1 MRSGACWYNSPMAA
15 LIRNLPWVIAAL
27 ILAALLAIAVQIAV
41 TMPPRSFTILT
52 GPEEGGYYQAALA
65 YQRIAKEKGFDL
77 QIRTTNGASET
88 LALLQSG
95 AADLGFVQSGVAAAG
110 DPSKLSTIANV
121 FYEPVWIFY
130 RKDAFGNEPMTRL
143 HQAIGKR
150 IAVGPLGSGTYD
162 LANYFL
168 PIAGLTPD
176 NTTLLNLSFADAAQQ
191 LTDGTADVAIFVV
204 SDSSPLPW
212 QLINTPGIELMSVS
226 RANAYAFYYP
236 WLSEL
241 VLPEA
246 GANVANDIPAESKHL
261 LTTVAAL
268 IARNDLHPDLVRLMV
283 IAAIQTHRSG
293 GKFEK
298 PGQFPNLELT
308 DLPVDPDADAYMRQ
322 ILGGRTDLDRYLP
335 FWLAAIV
342 DRYLLFVL
350 PALLIILPLLSRSPQ
365 AFQWYM
371 RQRIVRWYR
380 IVHEIEYRSQTMD
393 LEQIDSEL
401 RHLDEIER
409 TIADE
414 LTVTNS
420 YMPQVYELRQHIDFV
435 AGKLKERKLQLQAQ
449 AQAPSDTRPWPG
461 SAAGAGQ
468 RPYRDAGLAHAC
480 LLPQHWVLHWAP
492 PLPFLGPP
500 LGWMLLCCRPAQAL
514 ATTPRPSTAV
524 PRSPLPPSRPIRPSA
539 SARQDRRG

>member
-1 MRSGACWYNSPMAA
+1 MAA
-15 LIRNLPWVIAAL
+15 LIRNLPWVISGL
-27 ILAALLAIAVQIAV
+27 ILAGLLAIAVQIAV

-52 GPEEGGYYQAALA
+52 GPEDGGYYQAALA

-88 LALLQSG
+88 LALLESG
-95 AADLGFVQSGVAAAG
+95 AADLGFVQSGTAAAG
-110 DPSKLSTIANV
+110 DPAKLSTIANV

-130 RKDAFGNEPMTRL
+130 RKDAFGDVPITRL
-143 HQAIGKR
+143 HQALGRR
-150 IAVGPLGSGTYD
+150 IAVGPKGSGTFD

-168 PIAGLTPD
+168 PIAGITPE
-176 NTTLLNLSFADAAQQ
+176 NTTFLDLSFADAAKQ
-191 LTDGTADVAIFVV
+191 LTAGELDVAIFVV
-204 SDSSPLPW
+204 SDASGLPW
-212 QLINTPGIELMSVS
+212 QLLRTPGIELMSVS

-241 VLPEA
+241 ILPEA
-246 GANVANDIPAESKHL
+246 GADVANNIPSESKHL
-261 LTTVAAL
+261 LTTIAAL
-268 IARNDLHPDLVRLMV
+268 IARRDLHPDLVRLMV
-283 IAAIQTHRSG
+283 IAAIQTHRGG

-308 DLPVDPDADAYMRQ
+308 DLPVDADADAFMRQ

-335 FWLAAIV
+335 FWLASII

-371 RQRIVRWYR
+371 RQRIVRWYQ
-380 IVHEIEYRSQTMD
+380 IVHDIEYRSQKMD

-435 AGKLKERKLQLQAQ
+435 AGKLKERKLQLEAQ
-449 AQAPSDTRPWPG
+449 VQGEGQAPI
-461 SAAGAGQ
+461 Q
-468 RPYRDAGLAHAC
+468 
-480 LLPQHWVLHWAP
+480 
-492 PLPFLGPP
+492 P
-500 LGWMLLCCRPAQAL
+500 LGQVQDPPQEQGNGHLEVQA
-514 ATTPRPSTAV
+514 
-524 PRSPLPPSRPIRPSA
+524 
-539 SARQDRRG
+539 

>member
-1 MRSGACWYNSPMAA
+1 MAA
-15 LIRNLPWVIAAL
+15 LIRNLPWVITGL

-52 GPEEGGYYQAALA
+52 GPEDGGYYQAALA
-65 YQRIAKEKGFDL
+65 YQRIAKENGFDL
-77 QIRTTNGASET
+77 QIRTTKGASET
-88 LALLQSG
+88 LELLNSG

-130 RKDAFGNEPMTRL
+130 RKDAFDGKPMTRL
-143 HQAIGKR
+143 NEAMGKR
-150 IAVGPLGSGTYD
+150 IAVGPLGSGTHD
-162 LANYFL
+162 LASYFL
-168 PIAGLTPD
+168 PKAGLTPE
-176 NTTLLNLSFADAAQQ
+176 NTTLLNLSFVAAAQRLQ
-191 LTDGTADVAIFVV
+191 DGAVDVAIFVV

-212 QLINTPGIELMSVS
+212 QLISTPGLELMSVS

-236 WLSEL
+236 WLNEL

-246 GANVANDIPAESKHL
+246 GADVANNIPAESKHL
-261 LTTVAAL
+261 LTTIAAL

-308 DLPVDPDADAYMRQ
+308 DLPVDSDADAYMRQ

-420 YMPQVYELRQHIDFV
+420 YMPQVYELRQHIEFV

-449 AQAPSDTRPWPG
+449 AQVS
-461 SAAGAGQ
+461 GQ
-468 RPYRDAGLAHAC
+468 
-480 LLPQHWVLHWAP
+480 
-492 PLPFLGPP
+492 
-500 LGWMLLCCRPAQAL
+500 
-514 ATTPRPSTAV
+514 
-524 PRSPLPPSRPIRPSA
+524 A
-539 SARQDRRG
+539 SAHTPGQTPDQDQPQTQGNGHIEVSG

>member
-1 MRSGACWYNSPMAA
+1 MPMAA
-15 LIRNLPWVIAAL
+15 LIRNLPWVIAGFVL
-27 ILAALLAIAVQIAV
+27 VLLLAIAVQIAV
-41 TMPPRSFTILT
+41 TMPPHAFTILT
-52 GPEEGGYYQAALA
+52 GPEDGGYYQAALA

-95 AADLGFVQSGVAAAG
+95 AADLGFVQSGTAATG
-110 DPSKLSTIANV
+110 DPTKLSTIANV

-130 RKDAFGNEPMTRL
+130 RKDAFGDQPVTHLR
-143 HQAIGKR
+143 QAMGKR
-150 IAVGPLGSGTYD
+150 VAVGPKGSGTYD

-168 PIAGLTPD
+168 PIAGVTPENTKFLDLT
-176 NTTLLNLSFADAAQQ
+176 FADAAEQ
-191 LTDGTADVAIFVV
+191 LTNGNIDVGIFVV
-204 SDSSPLPW
+204 SDASGLPW

-226 RANAYAFYYP
+226 RASAYAFYYP
-236 WLSEL
+236 WLGEL
-241 VLPEA
+241 ILPEGGA
-246 GANVANDIPAESKHL
+246 GVANNLPAESKHL

-283 IAAIQTHRSG
+283 IAAIQTHRGG

-308 DLPVDPDADAYMRQ
+308 DLPVDADADAYMRQ

-335 FWLAAIV
+335 FWLAAII

-380 IVHEIEYRSQTMD
+380 IVHEIEYRSQTVD

-435 AGKLKERKLQLQAQ
+435 RGKLKERKLQLQAQ
-449 AQAPSDTRPWPG
+449 AQAKSQTLDQAQEKVQET
-461 SAAGAGQ
+461 
-468 RPYRDAGLAHAC
+468 
-480 LLPQHWVLHWAP
+480 PQEQGNGHI
-492 PLPFLGPP
+492 
-500 LGWMLLCCRPAQAL
+500 
-514 ATTPRPSTAV
+514 AV
-524 PRSPLPPSRPIRPSA
+524 
-539 SARQDRRG
+539 

>member
-1 MRSGACWYNSPMAA
+1 MAA
-15 LIRNLPWVIAAL
+15 AR
-27 ILAALLAIAVQIAV
+27 
-41 TMPPRSFTILT
+41 
-52 GPEEGGYYQAALA
+52 
-65 YQRIAKEKGFDL
+65 
-77 QIRTTNGASET
+77 
-88 LALLQSG
+88 
-95 AADLGFVQSGVAAAG
+95 
-110 DPSKLSTIANV
+110 
-121 FYEPVWIFY
+121 
-130 RKDAFGNEPMTRL
+130 
-143 HQAIGKR
+143 
-150 IAVGPLGSGTYD
+150 YD

-168 PIAGLTPD
+168 PIAGLTPE
-176 NTTLLNLSFADAAQQ
+176 NTTFLDLSFADAAKQ
-191 LTDGTADVAIFVV
+191 LAEGAVDAAIFVV
-204 SDSSPLPW
+204 SDASSLPW
-212 QLINTPGIELMSVS
+212 QLINTPGIELMSVA

-241 VLPEA
+241 VLPEG
-246 GANVANDIPAESKHL
+246 GANVANNVPAESKHL

-298 PGQFPNLELT
+298 PGQFPNLEMT

-322 ILGGRTDLDRYLP
+322 ILSGRTDLDRYLP

-380 IVHEIEYRSQTMD
+380 IVHEIEYRSQAMD

-420 YMPQVYELRQHIDFV
+420 FMPQVYELRQHIEFV
-435 AGKLKERKLQLQAQ
+435 AGKLSERKLQLQAQ
-449 AQAPSDTRPWPG
+449 GQAGSTR
-461 SAAGAGQ
+461 SRVRTNHRSRAAAKWQ
-468 RPYRDAGLAHAC
+468 C
-480 LLPQHWVLHWAP
+480 
-492 PLPFLGPP
+492 
-500 LGWMLLCCRPAQAL
+500 
-514 ATTPRPSTAV
+514 
-524 PRSPLPPSRPIRPSA
+524 RPSA
-539 SARQDRRG
+539 HLPAARRCVPSRCRPPASSSFAARPSDRQPPGHSPAQQRPDRPGRPTGQDVRRPVHAKIDAAETDQHHNDDRQRQEIDLQPRRGCTRASMAPRMR

>member
-1 MRSGACWYNSPMAA
+1 MQFWYNIPMAA
-15 LIRNLPWVIAAL
+15 LIRNLPWVISGL
-27 ILAALLAIAVQIAV
+27 ILAALLAIVVQIAV

-52 GPEEGGYYQAALA
+52 GPDEGGYYQAALA
-65 YQRIAKEKGFDL
+65 YQRIANEKGFDL

-88 LALLQSG
+88 LALLDSG

-130 RKDAFGNEPMTRL
+130 RKDAFGTEPMTRL
-143 HQAIGKR
+143 HQAEGKR

-162 LANYFL
+162 LSSYFL
-168 PIAGLTPD
+168 PEAGLTPE
-176 NTTLLNLSFADAAQQ
+176 NTTLLNLSFVDAVEQ
-191 LTDGTADVAIFVV
+191 LTNGAIDVAIFVV
-204 SDSSPLPW
+204 ADSSPLPW

-246 GANVANDIPAESKHL
+246 GADVANGIPAESKHL

-268 IARNDLHPDLVRLMV
+268 VARNDMHPDLVRLMV

-335 FWLAAIV
+335 FWLAAII

-380 IVHEIEYRSQTMD
+380 LVHEIEYHSQAMD

-435 AGKLKERKLQLQAQ
+435 AGKLRERKLQLQAQ
-449 AQAPSDTRPWPG
+449 AQAQ
-461 SAAGAGQ
+461 GQ
-468 RPYRDAGLAHAC
+468 VNGQES
-480 LLPQHWVLHWAP
+480 PQEQ
-492 PLPFLGPP
+492 GN
-500 LGWMLLCCRPAQAL
+500 GRIEMPA
-514 ATTPRPSTAV
+514 
-524 PRSPLPPSRPIRPSA
+524 
-539 SARQDRRG
+539 

>member
-1 MRSGACWYNSPMAA
+1 
-15 LIRNLPWVIAAL
+15 
-27 ILAALLAIAVQIAV
+27 
-41 TMPPRSFTILT
+41 
-52 GPEEGGYYQAALA
+52 
-65 YQRIAKEKGFDL
+65 
-77 QIRTTNGASET
+77 
-88 LALLQSG
+88 
-95 AADLGFVQSGVAAAG
+95 
-110 DPSKLSTIANV
+110 
-121 FYEPVWIFY
+121 
-130 RKDAFGNEPMTRL
+130 
-143 HQAIGKR
+143 
-150 IAVGPLGSGTYD
+150 
-162 LANYFL
+162 
-168 PIAGLTPD
+168 
-176 NTTLLNLSFADAAQQ
+176 
-191 LTDGTADVAIFVV
+191 
-204 SDSSPLPW
+204 
-212 QLINTPGIELMSVS
+212 MSVS

-246 GANVANDIPAESKHL
+246 GANVANNIPAESKHL

-380 IVHEIEYRSQTMD
+380 IVHDIEYRSQTMD

-401 RHLDEIER
+401 SHLDEIER
-409 TIADE
+409 TITDE

-449 AQAPSDTRPWPG
+449 AAVQTPVHTPG
-461 SAAGAGQ
+461 QDESPDQGNG
-468 RPYRDAGLAHAC
+468 HIE
-480 LLPQHWVLHWAP
+480 V
-492 PLPFLGPP
+492 
-500 LGWMLLCCRPAQAL
+500 
-514 ATTPRPSTAV
+514 TA
-524 PRSPLPPSRPIRPSA
+524 
-539 SARQDRRG
+539 

>member
-1 MRSGACWYNSPMAA
+1 MAA
-15 LIRNLPWVIAAL
+15 LIRNLPWVITAL
-27 ILAALLAIAVQIAV
+27 ILTAFLVIAAQIAI

-52 GPEEGGYYQAALA
+52 GPEDGGYYQAALA

-88 LALLQSG
+88 LALLDSG
-95 AADLGFVQSGVAAAG
+95 VADLGFVQSGVAVAG

-130 RKDAFGNEPMTRL
+130 RKDAFGSESMTRL
-143 HQAIGKR
+143 HQAQGKR

-162 LANYFL
+162 LASYFL
-168 PIAGLTPD
+168 PIAGLTSD
-176 NTTLLNLSFADAAQQ
+176 NTTILNLSFADAAEQ
-191 LTDGTADVAIFVV
+191 LTNGAIDVAIFVV

-246 GANVANDIPAESKHL
+246 GADVANGIPAESKHL
-261 LTTVAAL
+261 LTSVAAL
-268 IARNDLHPDLVRLMV
+268 VARNDMHPDLVRLMV

-335 FWLAAIV
+335 FWLAAII

-380 IVHEIEYRSQTMD
+380 IVHDIEYRSQTMD
-393 LEQIDSEL
+393 LAQIDAEL
-401 RHLDEIER
+401 LHLDEIER

-420 YMPQVYELRQHIDFV
+420 YMPQVYELRQHINFV
-435 AGKLKERKLQLQAQ
+435 AGKLKQRKLQLQAQ
-449 AQAPSDTRPWPG
+449 GLTPSPTGAQGQASDQGNGHIELQP
-461 SAAGAGQ
+461 
-468 RPYRDAGLAHAC
+468 
-480 LLPQHWVLHWAP
+480 
-492 PLPFLGPP
+492 
-500 LGWMLLCCRPAQAL
+500 
-514 ATTPRPSTAV
+514 
-524 PRSPLPPSRPIRPSA
+524 
-539 SARQDRRG
+539 

>member
-1 MRSGACWYNSPMAA
+1 MGP

-27 ILAALLAIAVQIAV
+27 VLAALLAIAVQIAV
-41 TMPPRSFTILT
+41 TMPPRTFTILT
-52 GPEEGGYYQAALA
+52 GTQEGGYYQAALA

-88 LALLQSG
+88 LVLLESG
-95 AADLGFVQSGVAAAG
+95 AADLGFVQSGVASAG

-130 RKDAFGNEPMTRL
+130 RKDAFDGKPMTRL
-143 HQAIGKR
+143 SQAMGKRVAIGP
-150 IAVGPLGSGTYD
+150 VGSGTHD

-168 PIAGLTPD
+168 PIAGLTPE
-176 NTTLLNLSFADAAQQ
+176 NTTFLSPSFADAAQQ
-191 LTDGTADVAIFVV
+191 LEDGTADVAIFVL
-204 SDSSPLPW
+204 SDSSSLPW
-212 QLINTPGIELMSVS
+212 QLIRTPGIELMNVS

-246 GANVANDIPAESKHL
+246 GADVADNIPAESKHL

-322 ILGGRTDLDRYLP
+322 ILGGSTDLDRYLP

-350 PALLIILPLLSRSPQ
+350 PALLILLPLISRSPQ

-380 IVHEIEYRSQTMD
+380 LVHEIEYRSQTMD
-393 LEQIDSEL
+393 LDQIDSEL
-401 RHLDEIER
+401 QHLDEIER

-449 AQAPSDTRPWPG
+449 AQ
-461 SAAGAGQ
+461 
-468 RPYRDAGLAHAC
+468 
-480 LLPQHWVLHWAP
+480 
-492 PLPFLGPP
+492 
-500 LGWMLLCCRPAQAL
+500 
-514 ATTPRPSTAV
+514 TAV
-524 PRSPLPPSRPIRPSA
+524 PTPANTQDQPLDSGNGHIGMPA
-539 SARQDRRG
+539 

>member
-1 MRSGACWYNSPMAA
+1 MAA
-15 LIRNLPWVIAAL
+15 LIRNLPWVISGL
-27 ILAALLAIAVQIAV
+27 ILAAMVAIAVQIAV
-41 TMPPRSFTILT
+41 TMPPRAFTILT
-52 GPEEGGYYQAALA
+52 GPEDGGYYQAALA

-88 LALLQSG
+88 LALLESG
-95 AADLGFVQSGVAAAG
+95 AADLGFVQSGTAAAG
-110 DPSKLSTIANV
+110 DPAKLSTIANV

-130 RKDAFGNEPMTRL
+130 RKDAFGDEPMTRL
-143 HQAIGKR
+143 HQALGKR
-150 IAVGPLGSGTYD
+150 IAVGPKGSGTFD

-168 PIAGLTPD
+168 PIAGLTPE
-176 NTTLLNLSFADAAQQ
+176 NTTFLDLSFADAAQQ
-191 LTDGTADVAIFVV
+191 LTSGAIEVAIFVV
-204 SDSSPLPW
+204 SDASGLPW
-212 QLINTPGIELMSVS
+212 QLLRTPDIELMSVS

-241 VLPEA
+241 ILPEA
-246 GANVANDIPAESKHL
+246 GADVANNIPEESKHL
-261 LTTVAAL
+261 LTTIAAL

-283 IAAIQTHRSG
+283 IAAIQTHRGG

-298 PGQFPNLELT
+298 PGQFPNLALT

-449 AQAPSDTRPWPG
+449 AQAPDQTGENVPETSQEQG
-461 SAAGAGQ
+461 NGHMA
-468 RPYRDAGLAHAC
+468 
-480 LLPQHWVLHWAP
+480 V
-492 PLPFLGPP
+492 
-500 LGWMLLCCRPAQAL
+500 QA
-514 ATTPRPSTAV
+514 
-524 PRSPLPPSRPIRPSA
+524 
-539 SARQDRRG
+539 

>member
-1 MRSGACWYNSPMAA
+1 MAA
-15 LIRNLPWVIAAL
+15 LIRNLPWVITGL

-52 GPEEGGYYQAALA
+52 GPEDGGYYQAALA
-65 YQRIAKEKGFDL
+65 YQRIAKENGFDL
-77 QIRTTNGASET
+77 QIRTTKGASET
-88 LALLQSG
+88 LELLNSG

-130 RKDAFGNEPMTRL
+130 RKDAFDGKPMTRL
-143 HQAIGKR
+143 NEAMGKR
-150 IAVGPLGSGTYD
+150 IAVGPLGSGTHD
-162 LANYFL
+162 LASYFL
-168 PIAGLTPD
+168 PKAGLTPE
-176 NTTLLNLSFADAAQQ
+176 NTTLLNLSFVDAAQRLQ
-191 LTDGTADVAIFVV
+191 DGAVDVAIFVV

-212 QLINTPGIELMSVS
+212 QLISTPGLELMSVS

-236 WLSEL
+236 WLNEL

-246 GANVANDIPAESKHL
+246 GADVANNIPAESKHL
-261 LTTVAAL
+261 LTTIAAL

-308 DLPVDPDADAYMRQ
+308 DLPVDSDADAYMRQ

-420 YMPQVYELRQHIDFV
+420 YMPQVYELRQHIEFV

-449 AQAPSDTRPWPG
+449 AQVS
-461 SAAGAGQ
+461 GQ
-468 RPYRDAGLAHAC
+468 
-480 LLPQHWVLHWAP
+480 
-492 PLPFLGPP
+492 
-500 LGWMLLCCRPAQAL
+500 
-514 ATTPRPSTAV
+514 
-524 PRSPLPPSRPIRPSA
+524 A
-539 SARQDRRG
+539 SAHTPGQTPDQDQPQTQGNGHIEVSG

>member
-1 MRSGACWYNSPMAA
+1 MGA

-27 ILAALLAIAVQIAV
+27 VLVALLAIAVQIAV
-41 TMPPRSFTILT
+41 TMPPRTFTILT
-52 GPEEGGYYQAALA
+52 GSEEGGYYQAALA

-88 LALLQSG
+88 MALLESG

-130 RKDAFGNEPMTRL
+130 RKDAFDGKPMTRL
-143 HQAIGKR
+143 YEAMGKR
-150 IAVGPLGSGTYD
+150 IAIGPVGSGTYD

-168 PIAGLTPD
+168 PIAGLTPE
-176 NTTLLNLSFADAAQQ
+176 NTNFLNPSFVDAAQQ
-191 LTDGTADVAIFVV
+191 LVDGTADVAIFVV
-204 SDSSPLPW
+204 SDASSLPW
-212 QLINTPGIELMSVS
+212 ELIRKSNIELMSVS

-246 GANVANDIPAESKHL
+246 GADVANNIPAESKHL

-298 PGQFPNLELT
+298 PGQFPNLEMT

-322 ILGGRTDLDRYLP
+322 ILGGSTDLDRYLP

-380 IVHEIEYRSQTMD
+380 LVHEIEYRSQTMN
-393 LEQIDSEL
+393 LEQIDAEL
-401 RHLDEIER
+401 RHLEEIER
-409 TIADE
+409 TITDE

-435 AGKLKERKLQLQAQ
+435 AGKLKERQLQLQAQ
-449 AQAPSDTRPWPG
+449 ARAAVQTPG
-461 SAAGAGQ
+461 QPPAHTPGQ
-468 RPYRDAGLAHAC
+468 D
-480 LLPQHWVLHWAP
+480 
-492 PLPFLGPP
+492 
-500 LGWMLLCCRPAQAL
+500 
-514 ATTPRPSTAV
+514 
-524 PRSPLPPSRPIRPSA
+524 
-539 SARQDRRG
+539 